1 MIINNQGLIELTKRV
16 DLKPYQARNP
26 LPIFYMTDAEIQQYV
41 GTVMIVDSE
50 VYYNYYLILFKHCLT
65 GKLVRFVI
73 DRDTGECLNE
83 RKLSWILHSY
93 ITVGFNSIKFDN
105 PLMWLAYINQ
115 DTETIKECANALANN
130 TFPQIAATEFEFKI
144 FNTRHID
151 LIEVCP
157 LKGSLKLYGAR
168 LHAPRIQDLPFE
180 HLKELEEWQKPIV
193 DDYCINDLDT
203 TELLM
208 NNLQEQLSLRHSLTQ
223 EYNADCMS
231 KSDAQI
237 AETVI
242 GNELKRLTG
251 KWPSKPKFDVHQ
263 TRFKFQVPDNMKFQ
277 TSYMQ
282 EVLNKIASVDLSL
295 SIEGRLERPKEI
307 TDLKINIGN
316 CIYRMGIGGLHSSE
330 ETVSLISNN
339 EFELIDRDVAS
350 FYPRILL
357 NLGLYPTHIGEQ
369 FTAVYNSIVE
379 RRLAAKKAKNLA
391 ISECLKITINGTF
404 GKTGSPYSFLYA
416 PQMTIQITVGGQLY
430 LLMLIE
436 ALELAGFPI
445 ASANTDGIIIKC
457 PRGQKDRMEEIIKMW
472 EKQTGFETEET
483 KYDAIYSRDVNA
495 YLAVKRDKEGKIEF
509 KGKNV
514 YYDPWRGKS
523 AKDKYWRFQ
532 KNPQAQICIEAIEEL
547 IANNIPIEQT
557 IKNSKDITRFVI
569 VKNVKSPGAH
579 QDGYYLGKV
588 IRWYWKKNNI
598 HTINYI
604 ESNNKVPDSEGGF
617 PVMDLPDKFPN
628 DIDYD
633 RYIKRTKDLL
643 YDMAYFNRPR
653 QVTFF

>member
-1 MIINNQGLIELTKRV
+1 MIVNNEGLIVLSKKVE
-16 DLKPYQARNP
+16 LKPYIPRVP
-26 LPIFYMTDAEIQQYV
+26 KPIVYMSDEELRHYAGGIL
-41 GTVMIVDSE
+41 INDCE
-50 VYYNYYLILFKHCLT
+50 VFYNYFLVMFKHVAT
-65 GKLVRFVI
+65 GKVVRLCI
-73 DRDTGECLNE
+73 DKDTGEKFPTT
-83 RKLSWILHSY
+83 KLSWILHNY
-93 ITVGFNSIKFDN
+93 TTVGFNWLKFDG
-105 PLMWLAYINQ
+105 PLLWLSYLNQ
-115 DTETIKECANALANN
+115 DTEVIKQAANQLAGNSW
-130 TFPQIAATEFEFKI
+130 PQQVAEEFGFKM
-144 FNTRHID
+144 FTTPVVD

-180 HLKELEEWQKPIV
+180 HLKELEPWQKPIV
-193 DDYCINDLDT
+193 DDYCLNDLDIT
-203 TELLM
+203 QLLM
-208 NNLQEQLSLRHSLTQ
+208 ENLTEQLELRYQLGT
-223 EYNADCMS
+223 EYKTDCMS

-237 AETVI
+237 AESVI
-242 GNELKRLTG
+242 GSELKKATG
-251 KWPSKPKFDVHQ
+251 KWPSKPKFDNQQ
-263 TRFKFQVPDNMKFQ
+263 TKFKFQVPDNMKFQ
-277 TSYMQ
+277 TPYMQ
-282 EVLNKIASVDLSL
+282 NVLKQISKVDLSL
-295 SIEGRLERPKEI
+295 STEGRLERPKEI
-307 TDLKINIGN
+307 TDLKIHIGN
-316 CIYRMGIGGLHSSE
+316 SIYRMGIGGLHSSE
-330 ETVSLISNN
+330 ETVALKSNE
-339 EFELIDRDVAS
+339 EFGLIDRDVAS

-357 NLGLYPTHIGEQ
+357 NLGLYPTHIGEG
-369 FTAVYNSIVE
+369 FTKVYNTIVD

-495 YLAVKRDKEGKIEF
+495 YLAVKRDKEGKVEF

-547 IANNIPIEQT
+547 IANNTSIEQT
-557 IKNSKDITRFVI
+557 IKNCKDITRFLI

-579 QDGYYLGKV
+579 QDGDYLGKV
-588 IRWYWKKNNI
+588 IRWYWRKNEL

-604 ESNNKVPDSEGGF
+604 ESNNKVADSEGGY
-617 PVMDLPDKFPN
+617 PVMDLPDTFPDN
-628 DIDYD
+628 IDYD
-633 RYIKRTKDLL
+633 RYIKRTKELL
-643 YDMAYFNRPR
+643 YDMAYLKRPQ
-653 QVTFF
+653 QVMFF